1 MAVEMAED
9 DAKRIEVTIRDEIDG
24 DTTETCVM
32 YLGRGQLIC
41 AILEARRPLV
51 NWYNVRSVNQ
61 HTSPHLNWNPR
72 DSTPIQTRLIVNTW
86 GERLWQGANNREHRL
101 TLTLDPV
108 RVLSSG
114 VVARRCLPSV
124 KPPGRGA

>member
-9 DAKRIEVTIRDEIDG
+9 DAKRIELTIRDEIDG
-24 DTTETCVM
+24 DITETCVI

-72 DSTPIQTRLIVNTW
+72 DS
-86 GERLWQGANNREHRL
+86 
-101 TLTLDPV
+101 
-108 RVLSSG
+108 VLSSG